1 MDEEVKTMHKR
12 LEALRRRH
20 NEIDN
25 AVRQEAQRPAPDSV
39 TVRTLKKVKLRLKD
53 DIEALLRVSRL
64 QRAWVDQ

>member
-1 MDEEVKTMHKR
+1 MKTMHTR

-25 AVRQEAQRPAPDSV
+25 AVRKEAQRPAQDSV
-39 TVRTLKKVKLRLKD
+39 AVRTLKKMKLRLKD

-64 QRAWVDQ
+64 QRAWVNQ